1 MRVVIDSTEHHLEH
15 YNLGMSRVDEIE
27 DAIEDIRKGKMII
40 LVDDE
45 DRENEGDLVIAA
57 DKVTPK
63 ALNFMACH
71 ARGLICI
78 ALAQERVEALGLSPM
93 TSRNRA
99 PLGTAF
105 TVSVDANS
113 TTLGFSA
120 HDRAETVL
128 ALMSETATRKDFRI
142 PGHSFPL
149 SARPGGVLV
158 RPGQTEGS
166 VDLARLAGLRSG
178 AVICEIMNDDG
189 SMMRLDDLLAFG
201 REHDMKVVTVADLI
215 AYRMRKESFVQ
226 PVAETLLPTDY
237 GEFRAIAFENELDDH
252 VHLALVKGTL
262 RADTPTLV
270 RVHRGDLLADVFGH
284 SPNNSGNR
292 LEMALS
298 KLSKADSGVILYL
311 RSSLN
316 GEMAIDSMRY
326 QLAKTQGK
334 APKQH
339 TGHMNFRE
347 FGIGAQILSNLGL
360 RKLRIMAN
368 NPFPL
373 TAASGF
379 GLEVVEWVPITA

>member
-1 MRVVIDSTEHHLEH
+1 
-15 YNLGMSRVDEIE
+15 MSRVDQIE
-27 DAIEDIRKGKMII
+27 DAIEDIRKGRMVI

-57 DKVTPK
+57 DKVTPR

-78 ALAQERVEALGLSPM
+78 ALGQERVDALGLAPM
-93 TSRNRA
+93 TTRNRA

-128 ALMSETATRKDFRI
+128 ALMSETSTRKDFRV

-149 SARPGGVLV
+149 GARPGGVLV
-158 RPGQTEGS
+158 RPGQTEGG
-166 VDLARLAGLRSG
+166 VDLARLAGLRPG
-178 AVICEIMNDDG
+178 AVICEIMNEDG
-189 SMMRLDDLLAFG
+189 SMMRLDGLLEFG
-201 REHDMKVVTVADLI
+201 KEHDMKVVTVADLI
-215 AYRMRKESFVQ
+215 AYRMRKESFVK

-252 VHLALVKGTL
+252 VHLALVKGTV

-292 LEMALS
+292 LQLALE
-298 KLSKADSGVILYL
+298 KIAEVDTGVILYL
-311 RSSLN
+311 RSSLH

-326 QLAKTQGK
+326 QLAKSRGEDPKPQG
-334 APKQH
+334 
-339 TGHMNFRE
+339 GHMNFRE

-360 RKLRIMAN
+360 RKLRIIAN

-373 TAASGF
+373 TAARGF
-379 GLEVVEWVPITA
+379 GLEVVEWVPMG